1 MSLSEKGRFAALM
14 RTASVAA
21 LLAMACAPVPAI
33 AQTANVPAAAR
44 SFAIP
49 PGPLAPALNRFADI
63 SQLQLVYSGVTTRG
77 LSSAGL
83 SGSFTAQEGLA
94 RLLAGTGLSYRFSG
108 PNSVTI
114 TRAPAAAAAGAT
126 AGAIPLDTID
136 VQDQGVIGYV
146 ARNGSAGSKTSTP
159 LIETPRS
166 ISVVTR
172 QELDDRGVTSVPE
185 ALRYTAGVTTGAFG
199 YDPRF
204 DQIYVRG
211 FPMTTLGDFRDG
223 LKQFPAGFTTFRTE
237 PYQLDRIEVIK
248 GPAAVLYGQSVPGGL
263 VDRRSK
269 LPTDYSFGEVS
280 AQLGTYGRVQGAFDV
295 GGPLD
300 PDKTMLYRVVG
311 LGRLGDTNLDIAD
324 QRVLIAPSF
333 TWRPN
338 AATSLTVQALYQQDE
353 TDSNVAGINRNGA
366 VLKLRS
372 SDARYDYLKQ
382 KQAQIGYAFEH
393 KFDDV
398 FTFRQ
403 KVRYSAI
410 DAESRYLSGS
420 FASPASTIY
429 QRGAVSVGD
438 RLASFQTDNNVEA
451 NFRTGPIAH
460 KLLVGLNYDHNIWR
474 FGLGQSGVVPAYALD
489 IANPISGIRGPT
501 PPYAYRS
508 REQLAQL
515 GLYAQ
520 DQISFGNWRLALSA
534 RQDWTE
540 RKQSNLITRAVT
552 VDRKDD
558 AFTYSAG
565 LLYLFDN
572 GLAPYVSYA
581 TSFQPV
587 TSQGLGGTVLEPS
600 KGEQIEAGLKYQPG
614 DGRILLTASAY
625 QLKEKNAPKLGG
637 YVAGLPYYVS
647 VGEVTVRGIELEARA
662 RLVDGLDLT
671 AAYTFSDA
679 EITKTTVASE
689 LGRVPAVT
697 PRHVASLWMNYNIQS
712 GVFAGLGAGVGAR
725 YVGETWTTNDNTGK
739 NDAYT
744 LFDAV
749 LRYDFGKMNPKL
761 AGLTASVAANNI
773 ADKQVSVCN
782 AGFCYLSQGR
792 TVIGTMTYRW

>member
-1 MSLSEKGRFAALM
+1 MSLSEKGRYAALM

-21 LLAMACAPVPAI
+21 LLAVACAPVPAL
-33 AQTANVPAAAR
+33 AQSASIPAGAR

-63 SQLQLVYSGVTTRG
+63 AQLQLVYSGVTTRG
-77 LSSAGL
+77 LSSGGL
-83 SGSFTAQEGLA
+83 SGNFTAQEGLA

-114 TRAPAAAAAGAT
+114 TRAAAAAATDAP
-126 AGAIPLDTID
+126 AGAISLDTID
-136 VQDQGVIGYV
+136 VQEQGVLGYV
-146 ARNGSAGSKTSTP
+146 ARNSTAGSKTSTP

-166 ISVVTR
+166 VSVVTR
-172 QELDDRGVTSVPE
+172 QELDDRGVTTVPE
-185 ALRYTAGVTTGAFG
+185 ALRYTAGVTTGAYG

-248 GPAAVLYGQSVPGGL
+248 GPASVLYGQSVPGGL

-269 LPTDYSFGEVS
+269 LPTDYTFGEVS
-280 AQLGTYGRVQGAFDV
+280 AQLGTYGRMQTAFDV

-311 LGRLGDTNLDIAD
+311 LGRMGDTNLDIAD
-324 QRVLIAPSF
+324 HRVLIAPSF

-338 AATSLTVQALYQQDE
+338 AATSLTFHALYQQDE
-353 TDSNVAGINRNGA
+353 TDSNVAGINRNGT

-393 KFDDV
+393 KFNDV

-420 FASPASTIY
+420 FASPTSTIY

-438 RLASFQTDNNVEA
+438 RLGSFQTDNTLEA

-460 KLLVGLNYDHNIWR
+460 KLLLGANYDHNIWR
-474 FGLGQSGVVPAYALD
+474 FGLGQTAVIPAYAFD
-489 IANPISGIRGPT
+489 IANPVYGVIGPT
-501 PPYAYRS
+501 PPYTYRS

-520 DQISFGNWRLALSA
+520 DQISFGNWRLALST
-534 RQDWTE
+534 RQDWAE
-540 RKQSNLITRAVT
+540 RKQSNLITRAIT

-587 TSQGLGGTVLEPS
+587 TSQGLNGAVLAPS
-600 KGEQIEAGLKYQPG
+600 EGEQIEAGVKYQPA
-614 DGRILLTASAY
+614 DGRVSLTFSAY
-625 QLKEKNAPKLGG
+625 QLKEKNAPKIGG
-637 YVAGLPYYVS
+637 YVASLPYYVS
-647 VGEVTVRGIELEARA
+647 VGEVTVRGVELEARA
-662 RLVDGLDLT
+662 RLLDGLDLA

-679 EITKTTVASE
+679 EISKTTVASE
-689 LGRVPAVT
+689 LGRAPAVT
-697 PRHVASLWMNYNIQS
+697 PRHVASLWVNYNIQ
-712 GVFAGLGAGVGAR
+712 GGAFAGLGAGVGAR
-725 YVGETWTTNDNTGK
+725 YVGETWTTNENTGK

-744 LFDAV
+744 LFDAA
-749 LRYDFGKMNPKL
+749 LRYDFGKANPKL

-773 ADKQVSVCN
+773 ANKQVSVCN

-792 TVIGTMTYRW
+792 TVIGTVSYRW